1 MNSMLISA
9 TLFFKGHPLG
19 KICQNSNTGDVIFVS
34 AKDSN
39 SLASRK
45 WLTVRDCRRA
55 VIKACQ
61 KENPPG

>member
-1 MNSMLISA
+1 MKSMLIRE

-19 KICQNSNTGDVIFVS
+19 KICQNSNTGDVTFMP

-45 WLTVRDCRRA
+45 WRTVRDCRRA
-55 VIKACQ
+55 VIKTCQ